1 MARKSASFSR
11 KWTSAFVGIFLAVFA
26 ATHICIYLEM
36 ADGLHRQAIFNL
48 TDKTQVL
55 ARFCRP
61 LLQEHTRSASDLQ
74 RLADNFRGDSKNRIT
89 LIYADGVVLA
99 DSSRT
104 EAEVLEMDN
113 HLRRPEITAASK
125 QGIGISIRQ
134 SLTVRQQM
142 LYVAQAIY
150 DQDKLLGFV
159 RVSLPMKIEQQKL
172 QTLRHNLMSSF
183 LAAFLIVLLT
193 GWIFSRWMSGR
204 MRRLTVAALRQIR
217 GDLTQKIIVDSEDEL
232 RTLADSM
239 NHMSAALKNRIR
251 EAEEKKIQLAAVL
264 ENMAEG
270 VLALNRDGSLVVVN
284 GAAEAML
291 GIRRDQ
297 VIGKSFMESVFNH
310 HLLDVLNQ
318 AREKGGLASGEV
330 ELHRPAPRLLKV
342 NAVTIPG
349 SPSSIEGLLVLHDM
363 TKIRRLERLR
373 RDFVANVSHEL
384 KTPITSLKGFI
395 ETLLSGALANRE
407 QSEKFLRMMEEDTQR
422 LIRLV
427 NDLLE
432 LSKIESGEAV
442 LIKEPMDLAQE
453 IAKVVAKLKH
463 LSDGQGVT
471 LETQIP
477 AGFPRVLADRDKL
490 AQVLLNLTDN
500 AIKFGQAG
508 GHVCF
513 SARQE
518 GREICVSVSD
528 TGQGIPETAIPRV
541 FERFYRVDSGRSRDQ
556 GGTGL
561 GLAIVKH
568 LVEAHGGRVW
578 CESQL
583 GKGSTFSF
591 TLPTAT
597 LVEG

>member
-11 KWTSAFVGIFLAVFA
+11 KWTSAFVGIFLTVFA
-26 ATHICIYLEM
+26 ATHIYIYLEM

-55 ARFCRP
+55 ARFCQP
-61 LLQEHTRSASDLQ
+61 LLQKHPPSVDFQ
-74 RLADNFRGDSKNRIT
+74 KLADNFRGDSKNRIT
-89 LIYADGVVLA
+89 LINADGTVLA

-113 HLRRPEITAASK
+113 HLRRPEMTAALQ
-125 QGIGISIRQ
+125 QGVGVSIRQ
-134 SLTVRQQM
+134 SLTVKKQM
-142 LYVAQAIY
+142 LYVARAIH
-150 DQDKLLGFV
+150 DQGTLLGFV
-159 RVSLPMKIEQQKL
+159 RVSLPMEIEQQKL
-172 QTLRHNLMSSF
+172 QMLRHYLMSSF
-183 LAAFLIVLLT
+183 LAAFLIVLLA

-395 ETLLSGALANRE
+395 ETLLSGALNHRE

-432 LSKIESGEAV
+432 LSKIESGEV
-442 LIKEPMDLAQE
+442 QLNKEACDLSEEAG
-453 IAKVVAKLKH
+453 KVMVKLRKLADEH
-463 LSDGQGVT
+463 GVT
-471 LETQIP
+471 LESQIS
-477 AGFPRVLADRDKL
+477 ADCPRVLADRDKL
-490 AQVLLNLTDN
+490 AQLFLNFADN
-500 AIKFGQAG
+500 AIKFSKPG
-508 GHVCF
+508 GKVMF
-513 SARQE
+513 SARQD
-518 GREICVSVSD
+518 GVDMQISVSD
-528 TGQGIPETAIPRV
+528 AGQGIPESSIPRV
-541 FERFYRVDSGRSRDQ
+541 FERFYRVDTGRSRDQ

-591 TLPTAT
+591 TLPTA
-597 LVEG
+597 